1 MGKERSM
8 TSVITMMQVLL
19 FSMAAAVITVMA
31 FGIAVQNHLQV
42 RFMDRLEVS
51 DRILEDLYVM
61 EQDFR
66 EFGHEWGEESYSVY
80 KEQVKQI
87 LKELEIFNQ
96 KQDFCAYAIEMR
108 GRHSFVVLFY
118 HMGNDIFPMK
128 QKKAKTLTNCC
139 KHLCFNCL
147 LFCTLIQYHVS
158 LNLSTGNLKRF
169 FVGFR
174 P

>member
-61 EQDFR
+61 E
-66 EFGHEWGEESYSVY
+66 
-80 KEQVKQI
+80 
-87 LKELEIFNQ
+87 
-96 KQDFCAYAIEMR
+96 
-108 GRHSFVVLFY
+108 
-118 HMGNDIFPMK
+118 
-128 QKKAKTLTNCC
+128 
-139 KHLCFNCL
+139 
-147 LFCTLIQYHVS
+147 
-158 LNLSTGNLKRF
+158 
-169 FVGFR
+169 
-174 P
+174 

>member
-80 KEQVKQI
+80 KEQVKQ
-87 LKELEIFNQ
+87 LENDLAEFREMSKDYPDTELYPEI
-96 KQDFCAYAIEMR
+96 E
-108 GRHSFVVLFY
+108 
-118 HMGNDIFPMK
+118 
-128 QKKAKTLTNCC
+128 
-139 KHLCFNCL
+139 
-147 LFCTLIQYHVS
+147 
-158 LNLSTGNLKRF
+158 
-169 FVGFR
+169 
-174 P
+174 

>member
-61 EQDFR
+61 EQEFR
-66 EFGHEWGEESYSVY
+66 ER
-80 KEQVKQI
+80 
-87 LKELEIFNQ
+87 N
-96 KQDFCAYAIEMR
+96 
-108 GRHSFVVLFY
+108 
-118 HMGNDIFPMK
+118 
-128 QKKAKTLTNCC
+128 
-139 KHLCFNCL
+139 
-147 LFCTLIQYHVS
+147 LIPFIK
-158 LNLSTGNLKRF
+158 NR
-169 FVGFR
+169 
-174 P
+174 

>member
-1 MGKERSM
+1 M

-61 EQDFR
+61 EQEFR

-80 KEQVKQI
+80 KEQVKQLENDLAEFREMSVSASKHGVVTTALNLDI
-87 LKELEIFNQ
+87 LKQIIYQRRAVNVQ
-96 KQDFCAYAIEMR
+96 SK
-108 GRHSFVVLFY
+108 S
-118 HMGNDIFPMK
+118 GNHHHI
-128 QKKAKTLTNCC
+128 
-139 KHLCFNCL
+139 
-147 LFCTLIQYHVS
+147 
-158 LNLSTGNLKRF
+158 R
-169 FVGFR
+169 
-174 P
+174 

>member
-80 KEQVKQI
+80 KEQVKQ
-87 LKELEIFNQ
+87 LENDLAEFREMSKDSSQTQNYIRRLNNFNIYQ
-96 KQDFCAYAIEMR
+96 MEQIDRTERAVSHI
-108 GRHSFVVLFY
+108 
-118 HMGNDIFPMK
+118 P
-128 QKKAKTLTNCC
+128 
-139 KHLCFNCL
+139 LCFKWSGW
-147 LFCTLIQYHVS
+147 TPGGS
-158 LNLSTGNLKRF
+158 SGNGQRRYGLC
-169 FVGFR
+169 
-174 P
+174 